1 MPIAGFVEKHSYSE
15 LLMSRSVG
23 IIGASGWLGEHLT
36 AALLE
41 QGRQVVG
48 FSRRPRE
55 DQDFEWRQWDGEG
68 EIDLSGVGGVV
79 NLAGEAIDQRW
90 NQKRKEAFYR
100 SRITLTENLV
110 NAVSA
115 SEVKVLLNSSA
126 VGIYGDRKEVLL
138 SEGSKP
144 GAGYLAEL
152 CVAWEKAAMVA
163 EDSGIRVCCLR
174 TGVVLGRGGRAWE
187 KIRKVFRLGL
197 GGKLGDG
204 RQWMPW
210 IHLDDEIGG
219 IIHCLDQDLSGPVN
233 LVSPYPV
240 RNEEL
245 TLILSRA
252 VARPAIF
259 PVPRLAL
266 KLVFGE
272 FAEEGL
278 LASQKVE
285 PAVLKKDRY
294 QFKYSHIGHALA
306 DLTT

>member
-1 MPIAGFVEKHSYSE
+1 MRK
-15 LLMSRSVG
+15 SVG

-36 AALLE
+36 TALLE

-55 DQDFEWRQWDGEG
+55 DQGLEWRQWDGEG
-68 EIDLSGVGGVV
+68 EIDLSGVAAVV

-90 NQKRKEAFYR
+90 NQKRKEEFYQ
-100 SRITLTENLV
+100 SRVTLTENLV
-110 NAVSA
+110 KAVSA

-144 GAGYLAEL
+144 GEGYLAEL

-163 EDSGIRVCCLR
+163 EGLGVRVCCLR

-187 KIRKVFRLGL
+187 KIRKVFRFGL

-219 IIHCLDQDLSGPVN
+219 IIHCLDHDLSGPVN
-233 LVSPYPV
+233 LVSPHPV

-245 TLILSRA
+245 TLMLSRA
-252 VARPAIF
+252 MARPAVF
-259 PVPRLAL
+259 PVPRFAL

-278 LASQKVE
+278 LASQKVD

-294 QFKYSHIGHALA
+294 QFKYTHIGHALA
-306 DLTT
+306 DLTS

>member
-1 MPIAGFVEKHSYSE
+1 MVKSI
-15 LLMSRSVG
+15 G
-23 IIGASGWLGEHLT
+23 IIGASGWLGRNLA

-48 FSRRPRE
+48 FSRRTRE
-55 DQDFEWRQWDGEG
+55 DQGLEWRQWDGDG
-68 EIDLSGVGGVV
+68 EIDLSGVVAVV

-90 NQKRKEAFYR
+90 NEKRKEEFYR
-100 SRITLTENLV
+100 SRTKLTENLV
-110 NAVSA
+110 NAVRA
-115 SEVKVLLNSSA
+115 SEVRVFLNSSA

-144 GAGYLAEL
+144 GEGYLADL
-152 CVAWEKAAMVA
+152 CIAWEKAAMVA
-163 EDSGIRVCCLR
+163 EHSGIRVCCLR
-174 TGVVLGRGGRAWE
+174 TGVVLGKGGRAWE
-187 KIRKVFRLGL
+187 KIRKVFRFGL

-204 RQWMPW
+204 QQWMPW

-219 IIHCLDQDLSGPVN
+219 IIHCLDHELSGPIN
-233 LVSPYPV
+233 LVSPHPV

-245 TLILSRA
+245 TLMLAQAMS
-252 VARPAIF
+252 RPAVF
-259 PVPRLAL
+259 PVPRFAL

-278 LASQKVE
+278 LASQRVD

-294 QFKYSHIGHALA
+294 QFKYNHIGHALA
-306 DLTT
+306 DLTA

>member
-1 MPIAGFVEKHSYSE
+1 MRK
-15 LLMSRSVG
+15 SVG
-23 IIGASGWLGEHLT
+23 IIGASGWLGGHLT

-55 DQDFEWRQWDGEG
+55 DQDLEWRQWDGEG
-68 EIDLSGVGGVV
+68 EIDLSGVGAVV

-90 NQKRKEAFYR
+90 NQKRKEEFYR

-110 NAVSA
+110 KAVSA

-144 GAGYLAEL
+144 GEGYLAEL

-163 EDSGIRVCCLR
+163 EGLGVRVCCLR

-219 IIHCLDQDLSGPVN
+219 IMHCLDHDLSGPVN
-233 LVSPYPV
+233 LVSPHPV

-245 TLILSRA
+245 TLMLSRA
-252 VARPAIF
+252 MARPAVF
-259 PVPRLAL
+259 PVPRFAL

-278 LASQKVE
+278 LASQKVD

-294 QFKYSHIGHALA
+294 QFKYTHIGHALA
-306 DLTT
+306 DLTS

>member
-1 MPIAGFVEKHSYSE
+1 MAK
-15 LLMSRSVG
+15 SVG

-36 AALLE
+36 TALLE
-41 QGRQVVG
+41 RGRPVVG
-48 FSRRPRE
+48 FSRRARE
-55 DQDFEWRQWDGEG
+55 NQDLEWRQWDGEG
-68 EIDLSGVGGVV
+68 VIDLSGVGAVV

-90 NQKRKEAFYR
+90 NQKRKEEFYR
-100 SRITLTENLV
+100 SRISLTENLV
-110 NAVSA
+110 NSLSA

-126 VGIYGDRKEVLL
+126 VGIYGDREEVLL

-144 GAGYLAEL
+144 GKGYLAEL

-163 EDSGIRVCCLR
+163 EDAGIRVCCLR
-174 TGVVLGRGGRAWE
+174 TGVVLGRGGGAWE
-187 KIRKVFRLGL
+187 KIRKVFRFGL

-219 IIHCLDQDLSGPVN
+219 IIHCLDHDLSGPIN

-245 TLILSRA
+245 TLMLSRA
-252 VARPAIF
+252 MARPAIL
-259 PVPRLAL
+259 PVPRFAL
-266 KLVFGE
+266 ELVFGE

-278 LASQKVE
+278 LASQRVD

-294 QFKYSHIGHALA
+294 QFKYNHIDQALA

>member
-1 MPIAGFVEKHSYSE
+1 MVKSI
-15 LLMSRSVG
+15 G
-23 IIGASGWLGEHLT
+23 IIGASGWLGRNLA

-48 FSRRPRE
+48 FSRRTRE
-55 DQDFEWRQWDGEG
+55 DQGLEWRQWDGDG
-68 EIDLSGVGGVV
+68 EIDLSGVVAVV

-90 NQKRKEAFYR
+90 NEKRKEEFYR
-100 SRITLTENLV
+100 SRTKLTENLV
-110 NAVSA
+110 NAVRA
-115 SEVKVLLNSSA
+115 SEVRVFLNSSA

-144 GAGYLAEL
+144 GEGYLADL
-152 CVAWEKAAMVA
+152 CIAWEKAAMVA
-163 EDSGIRVCCLR
+163 EHSGIRVCCLR
-174 TGVVLGRGGRAWE
+174 TGVVLGKGGRAWE
-187 KIRKVFRLGL
+187 KIRRIFCFGL

-204 RQWMPW
+204 QQWMPW

-219 IIHCLDQDLSGPVN
+219 IIHCLDHELSGPIN
-233 LVSPYPV
+233 LVSPHPV

-245 TLILSRA
+245 TLMLAQAMS
-252 VARPAIF
+252 RPAVF
-259 PVPRLAL
+259 PVPRFAL

-278 LASQKVE
+278 LASQRVD

-294 QFKYSHIGHALA
+294 QFKYNHIGHALA
-306 DLTT
+306 DLTA